1 MAVYPRLGSNSSEES
16 SHSKGSRTGTSKPLK
31 SASEEVLVAG
41 DVDEVGGIGCVS
53 GADMLGDRRSG
64 REKACAVAPSWTG
77 GIGI

>member
-1 MAVYPRLGSNSSEES
+1 M
-16 SHSKGSRTGTSKPLK
+16 
-31 SASEEVLVAG
+31 AG